1 MIIFHSFIIINYID
15 MNKHQHFLTSVYVP
29 EGATHLN
36 QITIEWDINEV
47 SGNGCSFY
55 DGKNS
60 WCNLTNAIT
69 VTDLS
74 LNW

>member
-1 MIIFHSFIIINYID
+1 
-15 MNKHQHFLTSVYVP
+15 MNKHQQFLTSVYVP

-36 QITIEWDINEV
+36 KVTIEWYINEV

-60 WCNLTNAIT
+60 WCNLINAIT